1 MGPLSACDSDR
12 VSGPS
17 DSGSRSTSGDTGE
30 GEHEV
35 WFQSESHISQNRERV
50 PATISKYYKK
60 LCS

>member
-1 MGPLSACDSDR
+1 MGVLCSHSVLYMGPLSPCDSDR

-35 WFQSESHISQNRERV
+35 WLQSEGHIS
-50 PATISKYYKK
+50 
-60 LCS
+60 

>member
-1 MGPLSACDSDR
+1 MYFAVTLPSTCMGPLSPCDSDR

-35 WFQSESHISQNRERV
+35 WFQSEGHIS
-50 PATISKYYKK
+50 
-60 LCS
+60 